1 MGDIVVCQECKHRV
15 PPMCSIG
22 RSYCEKLKV
31 YIYDDIYEAHCI
43 HGEREGRGKM
53 TKQIKWALDV
63 LNSGAWRDNIPDDVS
78 DADINPLYDAI
89 TTVNGTL
96 ERLTYCSECKYFM
109 QRGSIFGYCGRYNCR
124 KLVFDFCSVGEVEEQ
139 E

>member
-1 MGDIVVCQECKHRV
+1 
-15 PPMCSIG
+15 
-22 RSYCEKLKV
+22 
-31 YIYDDIYEAHCI
+31 
-43 HGEREGRGKM
+43 M

-78 DADINPLYDAI
+78 DADMNPLYDAI

-109 QRGSIFGYCGRYNCR
+109 QRCSMFGYCGRYNCR

-139 E
+139 KNEETPQR

>member
-1 MGDIVVCQECKHRV
+1 
-15 PPMCSIG
+15 
-22 RSYCEKLKV
+22 
-31 YIYDDIYEAHCI
+31 
-43 HGEREGRGKM
+43 M

-78 DADINPLYDAI
+78 DADMNPLYDAI

-109 QRGSIFGYCGRYNCR
+109 QRGSMFGYCGRYNCR
-124 KLVFDFCSVGEVEEQ
+124 KLVFDFCSVGEVEEEQ
-139 E
+139 K